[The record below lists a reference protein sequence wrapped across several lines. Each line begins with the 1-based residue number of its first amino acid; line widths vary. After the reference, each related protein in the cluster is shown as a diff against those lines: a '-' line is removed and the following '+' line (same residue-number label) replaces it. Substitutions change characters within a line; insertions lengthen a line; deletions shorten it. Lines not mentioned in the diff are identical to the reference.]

1 MTVCGE
7 KLSGVCIMG
16 KCPQFKKCCNVL
28 WDKTPYTPQT
38 NDEWR
43 KTCSAEEFAKWI
55 SNLAYACMRCGMSNG
70 EAYCHTGYCVQ
81 DEEDAVEWLKEKH
94 NEKY

>member
-1 MTVCGE
+1 MTICGE

-43 KTCSAEEFAKWI
+43 KTCSTEEFADFLFQHGDCI
-55 SNLAYACMRCGMSNG
+55 GCPANR
-70 EAYCHTGYCVQ
+70 EICHKHYDDCKT
-81 DEEDAVEWLKEKH
+81 AFLEWLKEKH
-94 NEKY
+94 ND